1 MRKGCFCGR
10 LGCVLYCALV
20 ARETMESSRG
30 GRVPIGMFDL
40 LLDSLV
46 LSWPSCLGLFVVTR

>member
-1 MRKGCFCGR
+1 M
-10 LGCVLYCALV
+10 LYCALV